1 VPSSS
6 QAPGS
11 GSLAPH
17 SYPKD
22 IDQSIMVFPSE
33 EIAARK
39 LPDAFE
45 VDQAIFNR
53 INAAYGTDFKLQ
65 D

>member
-1 VPSSS
+1 M
-6 QAPGS
+6 
-11 GSLAPH
+11 
-17 SYPKD
+17 D

-45 VDQAIFNR
+45 VDQAIFDR